1 MTTKICTKCLI
12 EKPLTEFSNA
22 KATKDG
28 KMYVCKEC
36 NRKTTSIY
44 RLTYSGMYS
53 EIKARNKH
61 YKTHEWDLGRKE
73 FLSWCDDVS
82 YSCSYCDMPDYVLP
96 IFAKKYGGRYK
107 RFTLDCKDNSLGY
120 RIDNIT
126 WACDRCNTIKS
137 DILSFDEARKL
148 SQEYIKPKWQELL
161 EENLL

>member
-1 MTTKICTKCLI
+1 MSARCDKTELDFMCFWCT
-12 EKPLTEFSNA
+12 E
-22 KATKDG
+22 
-28 KMYVCKEC
+28 KEC
-36 NRKTTSIY
+36 
-44 RLTYSGMYS
+44 
-53 EIKARNKH
+53 EV
-61 YKTHEWDLGRKE
+61 WKE